1 MAKLINLEVENTQ
14 SVIDIIRNDM
24 LEMMYPIG
32 SVYISTT
39 ENNPLELFGFGEWE
53 ALPDRFLLGAGD
65 NFTAGG
71 TGGKSSVTLSAAIG
85 ATNSSTNAL
94 GYIAGG
100 YTAYQAS
107 HGPTYTVYGSNSA
120 NGGTWNH
127 ATPVIEHSSTSR
139 DVNIMPPYLVVYMW
153 TRIA

>member
-1 MAKLINLEVENTQ
+1 MAKLINLEVENTS
-14 SVIDIIRNDM
+14 SVIDIIKNDM
-24 LEMMYPIG
+24 LEMMYPVG

-65 NFTAGG
+65 TYKAGA
-71 TGGKSSVTLSAAIG
+71 TGGKNSVTLSAAIG
-85 ATNSSTNAL
+85 AVNSSPALL
-94 GYIAGG
+94 GYIAEGCSS
-100 YTAYQAS
+100 YQAGRAPS
-107 HGPTYTVYGSNSA
+107 YSVHGATYS

-127 ATPVIEHSSTSR
+127 STPVTEASSTSR
-139 DVNIMPPYLVVYMW
+139 STSIMPPYLVVYMW

>member
-1 MAKLINLEVENTQ
+1 MAKLINLEVENTE

-71 TGGKSSVTLSAAIG
+71 TGGSQTHLHDQGDLEACIGSGWSDSYSIAFSNSDKYAASRGNIYKVNG
-85 ATNSSTNAL
+85 TTCTSGGTRSHNTAVV
-94 GYIAGG
+94 G
-100 YTAYQAS
+100 YTGTS
-107 HGPTYTVYGSNSA
+107 SN
-120 NGGTWNH
+120 
-127 ATPVIEHSSTSR
+127 
-139 DVNIMPPYLVVYMW
+139 MPPYLVVYMW